1 MNAEKKASSHD
12 VEVELSGLTKS
23 FKNNLVVDNIDL
35 VIGKGEFFSLLGPSG
50 CGKTT
55 TLRMIAG
62 LEKPSAGKIF
72 LGEIDVTDLP
82 AYKRN
87 VNTVFQDYAIFP
99 HMDVFENIYYPLR
112 MRNISRK
119 TAEPKIEKIL
129 SLVNMSEYKR
139 RFSSQLSGGQRQRI
153 ALARALVN
161 EPRALLLDEP
171 LGALDFKLRVAMQ
184 TALKDIQTKLNITF
198 IYVTHDQTEAIT
210 MSDRI
215 AVMKDGIIHQIGTP
229 DEVYEKPKTPF
240 VASFIGEM
248 NFLKAKVIGKSDNL
262 IKLNISGQAVTCKSC
277 NGDFN
282 IGDDVLFCIRPE
294 KVHINPKD
302 KVENIISSKL
312 VRIIY
317 RGNNLEIRTA
327 MEDLE
332 FRAISESKTWDN
344 THVIGENINFGWGVE
359 DALIYPMDT
368 KENILTTL

>member
-1 MNAEKKASSHD
+1 MKVENKPGSYE

-23 FKNNLVVDNIDL
+23 FKNNTVVDNIDL

-62 LEKPSAGKIF
+62 LEKPTAGKIL
-72 LGEIDVTDLP
+72 LGEIDVTGLP

-112 MRNISRK
+112 MRNIPRK
-119 TAEPKIEKIL
+119 TAEPMIEKIL

-229 DEVYEKPKTPF
+229 NEIYERPKTPF

-248 NFLKAKVIGKSDNL
+248 NFLNAKVIEKSGDL
-262 IKLNISGQAVTCKSC
+262 IKLDISGQTVSCKSC
-277 NGDFN
+277 SKNFN
-282 IGDDVLFCIRPE
+282 IGEDVLFCIRPE
-294 KVHINPKD
+294 KVHINPKG
-302 KVENIISSKL
+302 KVDNIISSRL
-312 VRIIY
+312 IRVIY
-317 RGNNLEIRTA
+317 RGNNLEIRSSIK
-327 MEDLE
+327 DLE
-332 FRAISESKTWDN
+332 FRAISESKTWDSSN
-344 THVIGENINFGWGVE
+344 TIGESINFGWGIE
-359 DALIYPMDT
+359 DALIYPMEM
-368 KENILTTL
+368 KENILNPV